1 LVGGL
6 PGWISES
13 ETGKA
18 LRDARVSLVPTSLR
32 LSSALTRDRAEQ
44 RAFAVPVTR
53 PTDNAVP
60 TTLALT
66 HLWRNAAG
74 LTWQPLGMLTLTSDL
89 TSTRDL
95 RIYPDSTTLG
105 RLAYAER
112 RFLLGVPVGVER
124 DRSLTTA
131 LTMAP
136 RVTSWLGLRLA
147 SGSNFVLSRSL
158 SSRTP
163 IRSEVDSGAFI
174 LPQTLNNLRSWE
186 TGFSLDMGR
195 AARGLWGDSS
205 GMARA
210 LKGLRPVELTRRV
223 SRNSTFDLAA
233 FDPSVGYMLGLGGL
247 ARFLEQDGVDA
258 LGAGVTRTT
267 SLTSSA
273 DLPLG
278 FSGSASYALTTT
290 DRFQRVGESSV
301 VTVTRQR
308 EWPVGNVRW
317 TRVFRGGPLNLFS
330 TSLTFRHREGSSAQP
345 GQGEGVVQS
354 AINSSSLGP
363 ELQVGLRNG
372 MSFSF
377 SYSTLEQRTQNS
389 GSATQLDQDDLVGS
403 FTHAFRLPASLGRS
417 RRQVR
422 SSVTATVSSNRSC
435 LERQG
440 ETLCTT
446 ISDVRRRELRG
457 GLDGDV
463 VGALTAGLEFGYSI
477 NEARH
482 INQRTSQISILAS
495 FQWSFDT
502 GSER

>member
-1 LVGGL
+1 GLGYNVQMRRRGFRLPLGGLVGGL
-6 PGWISES
+6 PKWISES

-18 LRDARVSLVPTSLR
+18 LRNARVSLVPTNLR

-44 RAFAVPVTR
+44 QAFAVPIVR

-60 TTLALT
+60 STLALQ
-66 HLWRNAAG
+66 HLWRNSAG

-124 DRSLTTA
+124 DRTLTTA

-158 SSRTP
+158 STRSP
-163 IRSEVDSGAFI
+163 VRSEVDSGQFI

-186 TGFSLDMGR
+186 TGASLDLGN
-195 AARGLWGDSS
+195 AARGLWGDS
-205 GMARA
+205 GGVARA

-247 ARFLEQDGVDA
+247 TRFLEQDGVDA

-267 SLTSSA
+267 SLSSSA

-317 TRVFRGGPLNLFS
+317 NRVFRGGPLNLFT

-345 GQGEGVVQS
+345 GQAEGGVQS
-354 AINSSSLGP
+354 AINSSSWRP
-363 ELQVGLRNG
+363 DLQL
-372 MSFSF
+372 
-377 SYSTLEQRTQNS
+377 
-389 GSATQLDQDDLVGS
+389 
-403 FTHAFRLPASLGRS
+403 
-417 RRQVR
+417 
-422 SSVTATVSSNRSC
+422 
-435 LERQG
+435 
-440 ETLCTT
+440 
-446 ISDVRRRELRG
+446 
-457 GLDGDV
+457 
-463 VGALTAGLEFGYSI
+463 
-477 NEARH
+477 
-482 INQRTSQISILAS
+482 
-495 FQWSFDT
+495 
-502 GSER
+502 